1 MARRYVTVT
10 SRRVEITTNEEVRQK
25 HAKTMDQIA
34 RCFEK
39 AVSFCD
45 MFLFKDGFVFDGY
58 VSCVSLK
65 LLALCSRSALPK

>member
-39 AVSFCD
+39 LSHFVTCFCSKTGLYL
-45 MFLFKDGFVFDGY
+45 MVVYLVY
-58 VSCVSLK
+58 
-65 LLALCSRSALPK
+65 LLNC